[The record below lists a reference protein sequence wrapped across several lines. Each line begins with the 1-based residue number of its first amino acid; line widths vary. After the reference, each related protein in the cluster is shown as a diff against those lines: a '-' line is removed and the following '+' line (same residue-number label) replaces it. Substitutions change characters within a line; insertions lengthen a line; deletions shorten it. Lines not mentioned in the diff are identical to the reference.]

1 MDLLQDVSANCPI
14 VGRRGPRLNF
24 SFPSVFLVL
33 TQRLECAPAF
43 VKRGHQDVLCFPQAG
58 QLQNVSANRP
68 IVCGRGPRL
77 KFLFPS
83 VFLIPTQRLRFVD
96 SQFDAADRDC

>member
-1 MDLLQDVSANCPI
+1 MDLLRDVSANRPI

-24 SFPSVFLVL
+24 SFPSVFLVP
-33 TQRLECAPAF
+33 TQGLECVPAF
-43 VKRGHQDVLCFPQAG
+43 VEHGYHDILCLMQAG

-77 KFLFPS
+77 KLLFPS

-96 SQFDAADRDC
+96 SQFDAADRDR